1 MAITHST
8 TTRNSLCSAVATAV
22 GAGGKLRIRDG
33 SAVLLADIP
42 LNATPFAAPSGGA
55 MALNGL
61 PLADSSADA
70 NGTAATFEVTNSGNT
85 VIFSGTCSL
94 SGGGGDLILSS
105 LTVTAGQP
113 VTVTAGTYTAPV

>member
-1 MAITHST
+1 MAVTHET
-8 TTRNSLCSAVATAV
+8 AVRNAICSAVATAV

-61 PLADSSADA
+61 PLADSSSDA
-70 NGTAATFEVTNSGNT
+70 SGTAATFQVTDSSNV

-94 SGGGGDLILSS
+94 SGGGGDLILS
-105 LTVTAGQP
+105 LMTVTAAQP
-113 VTVTAGTYTAPV
+113 ATVTAGTYTAPA